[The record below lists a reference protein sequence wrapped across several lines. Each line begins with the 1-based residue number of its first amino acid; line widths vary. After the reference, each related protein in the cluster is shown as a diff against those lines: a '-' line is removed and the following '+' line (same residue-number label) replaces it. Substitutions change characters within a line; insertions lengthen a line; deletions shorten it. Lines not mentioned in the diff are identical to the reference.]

1 MRRQSRLH
9 ECREPSAACC
19 MLLVAVYAPYLD
31 VHSCSNVSHPY
42 MYSQTA
48 TLMAMAWT
56 CLTLPFFIDAV
67 MWLYR
72 RYGEPRYPL
81 PRKVIAR
88 GLMQEPVLELRPPSF
103 KVHLL
108 TPTSI
113 PGQSSPVR
121 EVTVSSTDKIRAVR
135 HAFATAVSPQK
146 AALGQFRVWKTTS
159 NASMDQL
166 LFPADTLRTCGAS
179 LLEDDE
185 NTVGDE
191 LVDTSE
197 VFVVE
202 LMTREKWILDASEV
216 APPPNGAPSPS
227 APPPPPPPTQPGPLF
242 GSGTDFFTQLQK
254 KAPPVTNATTSAI
267 KPGPANALT
276 KSSTRPKVQHDPGT
290 LGLGNMYVVSS
301 REIDSALTSI

>member
-1 MRRQSRLH
+1 
-9 ECREPSAACC
+9 
-19 MLLVAVYAPYLD
+19 
-31 VHSCSNVSHPY
+31 
-42 MYSQTA
+42 
-48 TLMAMAWT
+48 MAMAWT
-56 CLTLPFFIDAV
+56 CLTLSFFIDAV

-72 RYGEPRYPL
+72 RYGEPKYPL

-88 GLMQEPVLELRPPSF
+88 GLMQEPILELRPPSF

-108 TPTSI
+108 APTSV
-113 PGQSSPVR
+113 PGQSTPVK
-121 EVTVSSTDKIRAVR
+121 EVTVSSTDKICAVR
-135 HAFATAVSPQK
+135 HTFAAAVSPQK

-159 NASMDQL
+159 DASMDQL

-179 LLEDDE
+179 LLEDDD

-202 LMTREKWILDASEV
+202 LMTRDKWLLEVSEV
-216 APPPNGAPSPS
+216 APPTNGAPAPS

-242 GSGTDFFTQLQK
+242 GSGTDFFTQLQQ
-254 KAPPVTNATTSAI
+254 KAPPVTNATTTSAF
-267 KPGPANALT
+267 KPAPSNALT
-276 KSSTRPKVQHDPGT
+276 KSSARPRVQHDPGT

-301 REIDSALTSI
+301 GEIDRVLTNI